1 MVGLIRFFLILLFL
15 HSFFPRNFRF
25 KLDECRV
32 RPAGGIWS
40 GDPRRSGSL
49 NSAVAAAAVGIARN
63 RSNWKDLFREEVE
76 AAGRGNWN
84 TEKERDTGL
93 NHG

>member
-1 MVGLIRFFLILLFL
+1 M
-15 HSFFPRNFRF
+15 
-25 KLDECRV
+25 

-63 RSNWKDLFREEVE
+63 RSNWKDLFRGEVE
-76 AAGRGNWN
+76 AAGRDNWN
-84 TEKERDTGL
+84 IEKERDTGL